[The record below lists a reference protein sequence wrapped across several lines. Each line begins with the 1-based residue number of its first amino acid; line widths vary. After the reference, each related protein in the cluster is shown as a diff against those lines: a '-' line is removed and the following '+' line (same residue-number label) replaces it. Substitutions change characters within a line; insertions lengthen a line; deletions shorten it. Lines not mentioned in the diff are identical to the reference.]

1 MGLSKSLE
9 KLSKYYERLNAGKA
23 KQIKPSHVQK
33 VIDKLEA
40 RERSL
45 RDEMQTTKK
54 TSKKD
59 RLEGKLKSTLEQ
71 LEKAKWLLEEI
82 T

>member
-9 KLSKYYERLNAGKA
+9 KLSQYYDRLNAGKA

-40 RERSL
+40 REHSL
-45 RDEMQTTKK
+45 REEMQTTKK
-54 TSKKD
+54 KSKKD
-59 RLEGKLKSTLEQ
+59 RLDGKLTTTLEQ
-71 LEKAKWLLEEI
+71 LEKARWLLEEM